1 MTETDNLMIE
11 MCSDAQAGAPS
22 NWLSTARN
30 HEFSLRLKFFSL
42 RMESASYSRLSRRN
56 EASMGR
62 HV

>member
-1 MTETDNLMIE
+1 MTETDNLMIQ
-11 MCSDAQAGAPS
+11 MRSGVQAGVPN
-22 NWLSTARN
+22 NWLNTARN